1 MDMVNFINYDMGNVK
16 IGDSIR
22 KALSDC
28 SFGDSYI
35 ARTINVSRDTIRRWK
50 TGLSTTAR
58 QQNLSFLAKELKLDL
73 KIDSGVAE
81 FKEINLEEVEM
92 AEGITQDIIKNQL
105 DHINTLKKDNE
116 RMQTVIDKQ
125 EVIINELNELK
136 TDVNIPILDHN
147 ELQII
152 TNAGDFSYHSVST
165 AYAKLLGYTPIE
177 MMNKGFGWSSVVH
190 KDDHFKFPIIEKFTI
205 ENGKAPSTGE
215 SKAPFNTWKL
225 QKKNGNVVFV
235 EAFTVAIGDRYSYVQ
250 MNICSEDLYKKQLED
265 YLKTQNW

>member
-22 KALSDC
+22 EALSDC

-58 QQNLSFLAKELKLDL
+58 QQNLSFLAQELKLDL

-81 FKEINLEEVEM
+81 FKEINIEEIEM

-116 RMQTVIDKQ
+116 RMQTLIDKQ
-125 EVIINELNELK
+125 EIIISDLNELK
-136 TDVNIPILDHN
+136 DSINLPTIDHH

-152 TNAGDFSYHSVST
+152 TNTDSFTYHSVST

-177 MMNKGFGWSSVVH
+177 MMSKDFNWKNIVH
-190 KDDHFKFPIIEKFTI
+190 EDDYFKCSIIAKLKEQ
-205 ENGKAPSTGE
+205 NGKAPSSQDYE
-215 SKAPFNTWKL
+215 RPFNTWKL
-225 QKKNGNVVFV
+225 KKKDGGVVYVESYTVNVSDQF
-235 EAFTVAIGDRYSYVQ
+235 SYVQ
-250 MNICSEDLYKKQLED
+250 MNICKEKLYKTQLEE
-265 YLKTQNW
+265 YLKNN